1 MQACVSWN
9 VIDKLGKQPR
19 THTQV
24 MPSHVVSHKVS
35 HEVLYERKW
44 ITFGVVNIETT
55 WEHMDRRP
63 NTREREINRG

>member
-1 MQACVSWN
+1 
-9 VIDKLGKQPR
+9 
-19 THTQV
+19 
-24 MPSHVVSHKVS
+24 MPSHVVSHEVS

-63 NTREREINRG
+63 NTRERVREKQSVSVCVCLCVVKGETGLYQK